1 MDDSQELWAQISPPI
16 GESGLAGP
24 VLPVFAL
31 GAESARRRDNFIA
44 LEYGENRVRRS
55 LATRIR
61 DGLLLQKCAEQMGQL
76 HLRVNAI
83 GRSRSIFGEFGKLVN

>member
-16 GESGLAGP
+16 GESGLARP

-31 GAESARRRDNFIA
+31 GGESARRRDKFHSVGIW
-44 LEYGENRVRRS
+44 ENRVRRS

-61 DGLLLQKCAEQMGQL
+61 HGLLLQKCAEQMGQL

>member
-1 MDDSQELWAQISPPI
+1 MTVRNCGRKYPRPSAKADLRDRSYLFSPWVRNQL
-16 GESGLAGP
+16 EDATNS
-24 VLPVFAL
+24 
-31 GAESARRRDNFIA
+31 IA

-61 DGLLLQKCAEQMGQL
+61 HGLLLQKCAEQMGQL

-83 GRSRSIFGEFGKLVN
+83 GRSRSIFGECGKLVN